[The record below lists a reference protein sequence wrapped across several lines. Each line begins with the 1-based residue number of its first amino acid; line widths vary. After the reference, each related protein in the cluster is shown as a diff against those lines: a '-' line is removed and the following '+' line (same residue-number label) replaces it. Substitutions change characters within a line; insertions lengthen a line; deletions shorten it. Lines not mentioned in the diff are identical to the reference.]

1 MPAKI
6 LIVEDDAV
14 ARTVLVS
21 ALKPDKYEIAISPDA
36 LSALSQARKQKPDLI
51 LLDLGLPAG
60 GGYTFLQRL
69 KQLPDLS
76 VIPVIVVSGYD
87 AKTHEPRTSAAGVSA
102 YLQKPVKPEEVRAAV
117 RRYLS
122 DQDSFAPAKE

>member
-6 LIVEDDAV
+6 LIIEDDPV

-21 ALKPDKYEIAISPDA
+21 ALKPDKYEIAVSPDA
-36 LSALSQARKQKPDLI
+36 LSGLSLARKQKPDLI

-69 KQLPDLS
+69 KQLPELS
-76 VIPVIVVSGYD
+76 VIPVVVVSGYD
-87 AKTHEPRTSAAGVSA
+87 AKTHDPRTSAAGVSA
-102 YLQKPVKPEEVRAAV
+102 YLQKPVKPDDVLATVKRF
-117 RRYLS
+117 LS
-122 DQDSFAPAKE
+122 DQDSFAPVKE